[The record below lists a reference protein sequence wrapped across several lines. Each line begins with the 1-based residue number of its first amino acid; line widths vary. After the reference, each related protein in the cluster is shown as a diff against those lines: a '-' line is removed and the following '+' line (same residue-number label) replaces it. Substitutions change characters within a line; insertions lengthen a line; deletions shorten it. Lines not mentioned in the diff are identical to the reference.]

1 MSDTVNDLLLNYLET
16 LQSRG
21 EQRVPLDDFARK
33 SLGKWLRAAR
43 AGHRE
48 EPLYKIPDSSS
59 DSVPASATAPLTDN
73 AEPQETTT
81 QKVSS
86 TKDKPS
92 SEKTAPSR
100 KEDKMSLYE
109 KTIASEGEH
118 FEEDD
123 APATIVMEPLNPP
136 QGSVMDI
143 LNYLRKKALHW
154 PPVEALGT
162 LRNTMVFSTGNIH
175 AKIMLIGEAPGYQEE
190 RQREPFVGPA
200 GEKLN
205 QILKAMGVDRKEVYI
220 SNIVKFRPSM
230 PNQTTN
236 NRQPTEQE
244 IEACL
249 PFILGEIRTI
259 RPQVIV
265 ALGSTAAQGLLG
277 VKGSL
282 ASLRGR
288 FHEIEGIP
296 VRVTYHPSYL
306 LRTESNRDKRLVWED
321 MLTVMEQLGM
331 PVSEKQRAYFKTN

>member
-48 EPLYKIPDSSS
+48 EPLYKTPISSP
-59 DSVPASATAPLTDN
+59 DSVPAHASGVDN
-73 AEPQETTT
+73 AEPQKTTT
-81 QKVSS
+81 QVILSPKEN
-86 TKDKPS
+86 PS
-92 SEKTAPSR
+92 GENYPS
-100 KEDKMSLYE
+100 KMSLYE
-109 KTIASEGEH
+109 KTIANEEEH

-123 APATIVMEPLNPP
+123 SPATIVMEPLNPP
-136 QGSVMDI
+136 QGSVMDV

-154 PPVEALGT
+154 PPAQALGT

-190 RQREPFVGPA
+190 RQKEPFVGPA

-249 PFILGEIRTI
+249 PFILAEIRTI
-259 RPQVIV
+259 RPRVIV
-265 ALGSTAAQGLLG
+265 ALGGTAAQGLLR
-277 VKGSL
+277 VKGTL
-282 ASLRGR
+282 GSLRGR

>member
-48 EPLYKIPDSSS
+48 EPLYKTPVSSS
-59 DSVPASATAPLTDN
+59 DSVPAPASVADN
-73 AEPQETTT
+73 AEPQKEATLGD
-81 QKVSS
+81 SS
-86 TKDKPS
+86 PKAKSP
-92 SEKTAPSR
+92 SEKTASAH

-123 APATIVMEPLNPP
+123 APATIIMEPLNPP

-249 PFILGEIRTI
+249 PFILAEIRTI

-265 ALGSTAAQGLLG
+265 ALGGTAAQGLLG
-277 VKGSL
+277 VKGTL
-282 ASLRGR
+282 GSLRGR
-288 FHEIEGIP
+288 FHEVEGIP